1 MDTDKQL
8 HGDTRFSLLFH
19 MVLNS
24 GCLNFSCEP
33 LGCIT
38 AKFTARRGH
47 REITMGAVPRQG
59 CTSKQQDRA
68 ELRNPLSERV
78 LSPAL
83 HWLLLVV
90 TPGLVTL
97 L

>member
-47 REITMGAVPRQG
+47 REITMGAVPRQDAHQSSRTGLSSETRYLKGFFHLLFTG
-59 CTSKQQDRA
+59 CFSW
-68 ELRNPLSERV
+68 LPLV
-78 LSPAL
+78 
-83 HWLLLVV
+83 
-90 TPGLVTL
+90 
-97 L
+97 